1 MAKIKNIIEELLE
14 NISPERQE
22 RLLNPQMSDHY
33 KTFLFGKYGHRIYTV
48 KVGRKWVMLRSNN
61 HRAKISLERFKA
73 IAFVQWRRD
82 VETHTFNPSVK
93 RKREWYRDY
102 GFDKN
107 PRDYY
112 INFKDLSWK

>member
-1 MAKIKNIIEELLE
+1 MEELLE
-14 NISPERQE
+14 KISLERQE

-61 HRAKISLERFKA
+61 HRARISLDKFRT

-82 VETHTFNPSVK
+82 VEFHTYNSSKK
-93 RKREWYRDY
+93 RKREWYRAY

-107 PRDYY
+107 PRDYFIY
-112 INFKDLSWK
+112 SKHLSWR

>member
-1 MAKIKNIIEELLE
+1 MEELLE
-14 NISPERQE
+14 KISLERQE

-61 HRAKISLERFKA
+61 HRARISLDKFRT
-73 IAFVQWRRD
+73 IAFVQWSRD
-82 VETHTFNPSVK
+82 VEFHTYNSSKK
-93 RKREWYRDY
+93 RKREWYRAY

-107 PRDYY
+107 PRDYFIY
-112 INFKDLSWK
+112 SKHLSWR

>member
-1 MAKIKNIIEELLE
+1 MEELLE
-14 NISPERQE
+14 KISLERQE

-33 KTFLFGKYGHRIYTV
+33 KTFLFGKYGYRIYTV

-61 HRAKISLERFKA
+61 HRARISLDKFRT

-82 VETHTFNPSVK
+82 VEFHTYNSSKK
-93 RKREWYRDY
+93 RKREWYRAY

-107 PRDYY
+107 PRDYFIY
-112 INFKDLSWK
+112 SKHLSWR

>member
-1 MAKIKNIIEELLE
+1 MEELLE
-14 NISPERQE
+14 KISLERQE

-48 KVGRKWVMLRSNN
+48 KIGRKWVMLRSNN
-61 HRAKISLERFKA
+61 HRARISLDKFRT

-82 VETHTFNPSVK
+82 VEYHTYNPYKK
-93 RKREWYRDY
+93 RKREWYRAY

-107 PRDYY
+107 PRDYFIY
-112 INFKDLSWK
+112 SKHLSWR

>member
-1 MAKIKNIIEELLE
+1 MEELLE
-14 NISPERQE
+14 KISPERQE

-61 HRAKISLERFKA
+61 HRARISLDKFRT

-82 VETHTFNPSVK
+82 VEYHTYNPYKK
-93 RKREWYRDY
+93 RKREWYRAY
-102 GFDKN
+102 GFYKN
-107 PRDYY
+107 PRDYFIY
-112 INFKDLSWK
+112 SKHLSWR

>member
-1 MAKIKNIIEELLE
+1 MEELLE
-14 NISPERQE
+14 KISLERQE

-48 KVGRKWVMLRSNN
+48 KVGRKWGMLRSNN
-61 HRAKISLERFKA
+61 HRARISLDKFRT

-82 VETHTFNPSVK
+82 VEFHTYNSSKK
-93 RKREWYRDY
+93 RKREWYRAY

-107 PRDYY
+107 PRDYFIY
-112 INFKDLSWK
+112 SKHLSWR